1 MMIEACVGPLF
12 FFRSSHI
19 AHLLSLFYRSYQ
31 RQQSSM
37 A

>member
-1 MMIEACVGPLF
+1 MMIEVGVGPLF

-31 RQQSSM
+31 RQRSSM